1 MILPFFYFANKDNFK
16 GNVKIYTYI
25 CVYTH
30 IPHAHTH
37 THACLRGSAKLWFKQ
52 N

>member
-1 MILPFFYFANKDNFK
+1 MILPFFTQIKIILKEMLKY
-16 GNVKIYTYI
+16 IYTYV